1 MRRKGQMGVEDKLS
15 RKMVFP
21 YTFTAKIVQFP
32 HKLHFQHHW
41 MYPWFIGAAILSMP
55 LFYKIQQAANCEAN
69 IKIWAEKRRLE
80 EEHHKHKWD

>member
-1 MRRKGQMGVEDKLS
+1 MGGEDKLS

-32 HKLHFQHHW
+32 HKLHFKHHW

-69 IKIWAEKRRLE
+69 IKIWAEKRRRE